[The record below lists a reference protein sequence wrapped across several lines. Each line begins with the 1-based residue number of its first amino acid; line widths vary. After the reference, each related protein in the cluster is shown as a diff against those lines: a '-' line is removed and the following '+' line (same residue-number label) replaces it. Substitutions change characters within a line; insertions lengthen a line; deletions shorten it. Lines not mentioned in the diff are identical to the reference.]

1 MSVSLLYSSVT
12 MFELHYGSFAVQVQS
27 GQRMN
32 LNVLAHTHCKVYVHT
47 FPCDNIVGEEGFPPP
62 PPPPPEIS
70 EGGGGGGGGGKGR
83 FPSPPLSQ
91 KSWFYSTPEVISEGM
106 QRPNIV
112 QYNILPQTSL
122 NNGNFGDFFHYSC

>member
-12 MFELHYGSFAVQVQS
+12 MFELHYGSFAVQLQS

-70 EGGGGGGGGGKGR
+70 EGGGGGGGGEEG
-83 FPSPPLSQ
+83 FPPPPPSPRNLGFTVPQ
-91 KSWFYSTPEVISEGM
+91 K
-106 QRPNIV
+106 
-112 QYNILPQTSL
+112 
-122 NNGNFGDFFHYSC
+122 